1 MVSQAPFRANS
12 RGSQCFTCGSSPV
25 VLASLPGESLV
36 MFVVGWAQGHHCHLA
51 YGTVGSQL
59 LESGQPG
66 LTPASSS
73 FPLFDL
79 GQITLP
85 L

>member
-1 MVSQAPFRANS
+1 MFYLQQQPCCS
-12 RGSQCFTCGSSPV
+12 GLSPRRE
-25 VLASLPGESLV
+25 PGNV
-36 MFVVGWAQGHHCHLA
+36 CWGGGHRVGTATWLA
-51 YGTVGSQL
+51 YGTVGSQP
-59 LESGQPG
+59 LESGQLG
-66 LTPASSS
+66 LTPASKS